1 MHLRVALTCAD
12 IVLLALVLAFFLMK
26 VTAGLQSIADTLD
39 QVAGG

>member
-26 VTAGLQSIADTLD
+26 VTAGLQSIA
-39 QVAGG
+39 